1 MYPIGT
7 LKVTWIN
14 KEDFTILRSQMFK
27 KENID
32 QAVDFG
38 KKMSGGK
45 DFMIFQL
52 TETPSKDAYVWKLL
66 PFGDSKRFIN
76 TMQNSESII
85 FKGFILLG
93 VGLAIYGLLTFF
105 KE

>member
-7 LKVTWIN
+7 LKVTWLN

-27 KENID
+27 EENID
-32 QAVDFG
+32 QAIDFG

-52 TETPSKDAYVWKLL
+52 MEKPTKDAYVWKLL
-66 PFGDSKRFIN
+66 PYGSSKRFIN
-76 TMQNSESII
+76 TMQNTDSII
-85 FKGFILLG
+85 FKGVVLLG
-93 VGLAIYGLLTFF
+93 LGLAIYGLLTLF